1 MRPDPERHIQ
11 PHPHRGRGGVANI
24 FQLSAGTCCWNGLV
38 VGWRRQGAVS
48 QWLNDQQ
55 YTQLD
60 MQNVCVYYHGC
71 NGATCSEIMSLQ
83 PAPKAQ
89 ITSWPT
95 GSVAL
100 LRGGNYMTRTRHCQ
114 THHWGVDERGRW
126 SLGVSAWPGSRPTCR
141 LQPAEPGSSSWPA
154 RGSGRS
160 AGWGSGRSSES
171 AGCFPRP
178 SAAPP
183 DLPPDSHWDAKGR
196 RRLHIKWMLY
206 FQWQRVH
213 EPNNLKEAGAL
224 CQTSRRTSRCGSN
237 FEQEANS
244 DNVRANHN
252 QTHV

>member
-1 MRPDPERHIQ
+1 MISITKFSHVCSTIAKTGCSTSCQIYLMRPDPERHIQ

-24 FQLSAGTCCWNGLV
+24 FQLSAGTCCWNGQV

-100 LRGGNYMTRTRHCQ
+100 LRGG
-114 THHWGVDERGRW
+114 THTALSDP
-126 SLGVSAWPGSRPTCR
+126 SLGCRWTRAMVTWGLCVTWQPTH
-141 LQPAEPGSSSWPA
+141 L
-154 RGSGRS
+154 
-160 AGWGSGRSSES
+160 
-171 AGCFPRP
+171 
-178 SAAPP
+178 
-183 DLPPDSHWDAKGR
+183 
-196 RRLHIKWMLY
+196 
-206 FQWQRVH
+206 
-213 EPNNLKEAGAL
+213 
-224 CQTSRRTSRCGSN
+224 
-237 FEQEANS
+237 
-244 DNVRANHN
+244 
-252 QTHV
+252 